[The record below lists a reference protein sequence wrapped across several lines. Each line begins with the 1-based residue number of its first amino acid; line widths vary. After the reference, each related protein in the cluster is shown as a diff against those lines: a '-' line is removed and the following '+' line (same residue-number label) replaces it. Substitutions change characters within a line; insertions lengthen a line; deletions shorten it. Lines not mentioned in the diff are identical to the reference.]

1 MLGRRVNKDVQERYS
16 ADQELAAGYGDKLAC
31 ATAAEHELRAAQA
44 AGRPDAELRGLSIA
58 LDQAFGDA
66 VLAAE
71 ASERVAMGT
80 KIYGSDD
87 PKAARAAEIA
97 RRKAAAR
104 WSVRPWTD
112 EVDRLRT
119 AREAHKLSFRSVAR
133 A

>member
-16 ADQELAAGYGDKLAC
+16 ADQELAATYGDTLAA
-31 ATAAEHELRAAQA
+31 ATGAEQELRQAQGG
-44 AGRPDAELRGLSIA
+44 GRPDAELRALSIA
-58 LDQAFGDA
+58 LDQAFADA
-66 VLAAE
+66 IRAAE

-80 KIYGSDD
+80 KIYPSDD
-87 PKAARAAEIA
+87 PKTARAAEIA
-97 RRKAAAR
+97 QRKAAAR

-119 AREAHKLSFRSVAR
+119 AREAHKLSFRPVAR